1 MSSFE
6 QLFFRLTFS
15 ILILMLMTT
24 YQRKLRFARRADI
37 LFFGAI
43 GFTYAFFA
51 LSGLSAL
58 AFDVPIAVSVAL
70 IYTQPIFTAVISF
83 ATRKE
88 KVTIAST
95 AVVLLGVAGAFLVSG
110 LSATN
115 QQINWA
121 IAFPVAA
128 GLFYAIYL
136 WLKRQAPTDEYSPLQ
151 VLLNTLLFAVPVL
164 LTAWVILGNLSTE
177 RLLVGVVT
185 PDLRQLTLLFFFAL
199 ISTVLPY
206 SLLNYVHVKEVS
218 PTSEGLLLLGD
229 PLLHTLWAMLF
240 FGEHIST
247 TQYAGAAVILASAA
261 LNLRLARKNRG

>member
-6 QLFFRLTFS
+6 QLSFRLTFS
-15 ILILMLMTT
+15 ILILLLMIAC
-24 YQRKLRFARRADI
+24 QRKLRFARRSDI
-37 LFFGAI
+37 PFFAAI

-83 ATRKE
+83 ATRRE
-88 KVTIAST
+88 RVTIAST
-95 AVVLLGVAGAFLVSG
+95 AVVLLGVGGAFLVSG

-115 QQINWA
+115 PQINWG
-121 IAFPVAA
+121 ISFPVAA

-136 WLKRQAPTDEYSPLQ
+136 WLKRHAPTNEYSPLQ
-151 VLLNTLLFAVPVL
+151 VLFNTFLFAVPML
-164 LTAWVILGNLSTE
+164 LAAWVILGNLSTE
-177 RLLVGVVT
+177 ALLVGVVA

-206 SLLNYVHVKEVS
+206 SLLNYVHVKDVS

-229 PLLHTLWAMLF
+229 PILHTLWAMLF
-240 FGEHIST
+240 FGEYIST

-261 LNLRLARKNRG
+261 LNLRLAPKSTG